1 MLKIMKNILRVSVGA
16 MLVLACVSAGAAMVD
31 KVIVVVNDEV
41 ITQREF
47 DRAYGPIKASYEA
60 NFKGEEL
67 NKRLNEARKGLLEQ
81 LINSKLAISL
91 AKTEDVTIDEA
102 ELETRVGK
110 VKSFFGTEE
119 EFLKA
124 LDSKGT
130 NLTEFQKELREQM
143 LAQKLIEK
151 EVSAKI
157 NVTPGEVKELYEKNQ
172 EQLVSPVR
180 VRLKG
185 ILIRKGEGVD
195 EAVAREKIVA
205 IQTELAN
212 GADFTAVATEKSE
225 GPFAAN
231 GGDMGYVVPG
241 QTLKE
246 IDDVVFS
253 LQPGESTGVVE
264 TGVGYHIFL
273 VEEVQ
278 QPRKMELA
286 EVSDFLKE
294 QIFMRRFEQELK
306 TWLEEK
312 RKKAYVSY
320 KLEQDKR

>member
-1 MLKIMKNILRVSVGA
+1 MLRVSVCA
-16 MLVLACVSAGAAMVD
+16 MLVMACVSAGAAMVD

-41 ITQREF
+41 VTQREF
-47 DRAYGPIKASYEA
+47 DRAFGPIKASYEA
-60 NFKGEEL
+60 NFKGDEL
-67 NKRLNEARKGLLEQ
+67 NRRITEARRGLLEQ

-91 AKTEDVTIDEA
+91 AKTEDVTIDQA
-102 ELETRVGK
+102 ELDTRVGK
-110 VKSFFGTEE
+110 VKSFFGSED

-130 NLTEFQKELREQM
+130 NLTEFQKELSDQM

-151 EVSAKI
+151 EVSSKI
-157 NVTPGEVKELYEKNQ
+157 NITPGEVKDLYEKNQ
-172 EQLVSPVR
+172 AQLVSPQR

-185 ILIRKGEGVD
+185 ILIRKGEGID
-195 EAVAREKIVA
+195 ADAAKEKIFEV
-205 IQTELAN
+205 QTDLEN
-212 GADFTAVATEKSE
+212 GADFTAIATEKSE

-231 GGDMGYVVPG
+231 GGDMGFIVPG

-246 IDDVVFS
+246 IDEVVFS
-253 LQPGESTGVVE
+253 LKPGERSQVVE
-264 TGVGYHIFL
+264 TAVGYHIFL
-273 VEEVQ
+273 VEEIQ
-278 QPRKMELA
+278 EPRKMELQ

-306 TWLEEK
+306 TWLDEK
-312 RKKAYVSY
+312 RTKAYVSY